1 MSHGELEAT
10 RIHIAAPDAPAAFA
24 LEQRLSHLRPV
35 TIGVDGDWTVELE
48 DTEDRLEEIEAAV
61 HHWLR
66 ERHLD
71 ATSMT
76 VDGLSRTIGA
86 AA

>member
-1 MSHGELEAT
+1 MANTELDTT

-48 DTEDRLEEIEAAV
+48 DTDDRLEEIEAAV
-61 HHWLR
+61 RHWLR
-66 ERHLD
+66 ERRLN
-71 ATSMT
+71 ATSIT
-76 VDGLSRTIGA
+76 VNGLSRTVEPA
-86 AA
+86 